1 MIFVY
6 NEIMNLDD
14 KSLKL
19 TKKRIEDCHTLGL
32 YTVQDVLEYY
42 PMRYE
47 VLNVQPFHEWKLKDK
62 VSFEGVVA
70 SPARTF
76 YKGRMSSSSFEVMY
90 DEHLLRL
97 TVFNRPWAKSLS
109 VETHITVQGVYQGNN
124 RVTVI
129 SYDLKPVKE
138 HDTVTPVYSL
148 KEGIRQKTVRA
159 VIQKVFETCEN
170 EIRDD
175 VPETMIHRYRLLR
188 RRDALY
194 RIHFPSSMNDVK
206 SAVRTLK
213 YEEFLRFFTAVFYMN
228 EASSSLSKPVRIFDR
243 SEVYR
248 VADSLPFSLTSGQK
262 KALDDILNDMSE
274 ARPMYRL
281 VQGDVGCGKTVVAL
295 LAMYA
300 CVLSGYQAAF
310 LAPTEILARQHI
322 HSVNEILKGRVRAEV
337 LYSGMSKK
345 EKEDVIA
352 RTAKGEIQILVGTH
366 ALIQDTVSFARL
378 GLVIADEQQRF
389 GVEQRRALV
398 HKGDACD
405 FLLMSATP
413 IPRTLAS
420 CLFGEVNVSVID
432 TLPCGRK
439 EPVTKLIRE
448 NSFRSVLY
456 DVTALLESGRQLYI
470 ICAAVEEN
478 AANVRNVEQVA
489 ENVQKL
495 FKDYR
500 VSVLSGPMKS
510 EKKDEVM
517 HEFLENRSQILVAT
531 TVVEVGVN
539 VVNATG
545 MLIYNAERFGLS
557 QLHQLRGRIQR
568 GSHQGQCWLLTDAKD
583 SGTLE
588 RLETLVKTNDG
599 FVIAQEDLRLR
610 GPGDILGNRQS
621 GLPDLLLGNINDD
634 SRIVETAQK
643 DAREILASRE
653 NPDYAG
659 ILDEIA
665 DRYQKDYVD

>member
-6 NEIMNLDD
+6 NGFMNLDD

-70 SPARTF
+70 SPVRTF

-448 NSFRSVLY
+448 NSFRSVLD

-517 HEFLENRSQILVAT
+517 QEFLENRSQILVAT

>member
-1 MIFVY
+1 MNFVY
-6 NEIMNLDD
+6 NTLMNLDD

-19 TKKRIEDCHTLGL
+19 TKKRIETCHTLGL
-32 YTVQDVLEYY
+32 YTVEDVLEYY
-42 PMRYE
+42 PARYE
-47 VLNVQPFHEWKLKDK
+47 VLNVLPFNDWKLKDK

-70 SPARTF
+70 SAVRTF
-76 YKGRMSSSSFEVMY
+76 YKGRMSSCSFDVMY
-90 DEHLLRL
+90 DDHLLRL
-97 TVFNRPWAKSLS
+97 TVFNRPWAKGLS
-109 VETHITVQGVYQGNN
+109 METHITVHGIYQGNN

-129 SYDLKPVKE
+129 SYDLKPMEE
-138 HDTVTPVYSL
+138 HDAVTPVYSL
-148 KEGIRQKTVRA
+148 KEGIKQKTVRT
-159 VIQKVFETCEN
+159 VIEKVFETSEN

-175 VPETMIHRYRLLR
+175 IPESFIHRYRLLR

-194 RIHFPSSMNDVK
+194 RIHFPSSLNDVK

-228 EASSSLSKPVRIFDR
+228 EASSSLSKSVKIFDR
-243 SEVYR
+243 NKIYEI
-248 VADSLPFSLTSGQK
+248 ADFLPFSLTPGQK
-262 KALDDILNDMSE
+262 KALDDILSDLSE
-274 ARPMYRL
+274 TKPMYRL
-281 VQGDVGCGKTVVAL
+281 VQGDVGCGKTVVAIL
-295 LAMYA
+295 SMYA
-300 CVLSGYQAAF
+300 CVLAGYQAAF

-322 HSVNEILKGRVRAEV
+322 RSVQEILKDRVHAAV
-337 LYSGMSKK
+337 LYSGMSRK
-345 EKEDVIA
+345 EKEDVITK
-352 RTAKGEIQILVGTH
+352 TATGEIQILVGTH
-366 ALIQDTVSFARL
+366 ALIQETVTFQNL

-389 GVEQRRALV
+389 GVEQRKSLL
-398 HKGDACD
+398 HKGQDCD

-432 TLPCGRK
+432 TLPSGRK

-448 NSFRSVLY
+448 NSFRSVLD
-456 DVTALLESGRQLYI
+456 DVKKLLKSGQQLYI

-478 AANVRNVEQVA
+478 TVNVRNVERVA

-495 FKDYR
+495 FSDYR
-500 VSVLSGPMKS
+500 VSILTGPMKS

-517 HEFLENRSQILVAT
+517 QEFLENRSQILVST

-545 MLIYNAERFGLS
+545 MIIYNAERFGLS

-568 GSHQGQCWLLTDAKD
+568 GSQQGQCWLLTDAKD

-621 GLPDLLLGNINDD
+621 GLPDLLLGNLNDD
-634 SRIVETAQK
+634 TRIVETAQK
-643 DAREILASRE
+643 DAREILANRD
-653 NPDYAG
+653 NPDFAG
-659 ILDEIA
+659 ILDEVA